1 MASAPP
7 NDSGLSAD
15 KAALAAEL
23 RADLARAIAMRAA
36 ARASAADH
44 ADRTRLRAFQAGRL
58 ARTYADLLASP
69 RYGPAAEFFLAE
81 LYGAKDRAERD
92 ETISRVVPV
101 LSRMLPAGAVRALAV
116 AVRLE
121 ALSEE
126 LDHALVGALRAE
138 GGLEALDA
146 ARYARAWKRC
156 ANRPARERQLAL
168 IVEAGQVLDRLT
180 KMTTVGIA
188 LRLMR
193 GPAHAAGFGD
203 VQDFLEGG
211 FKAFA
216 HMGDATEFLGT
227 IRTREAAVAER
238 LFAGRPIEDASAPP
252 AQKP

>member
-1 MASAPP
+1 
-7 NDSGLSAD
+7 
-15 KAALAAEL
+15 
-23 RADLARAIAMRAA
+23 MRSA

-180 KMTTVGIA
+180 KMTAVGIA

-216 HMGDATEFLGT
+216 TWATRRSSWKPSARARPRSPSGCSP
-227 IRTREAAVAER
+227 
-238 LFAGRPIEDASAPP
+238 AGRSKMRQRRPRKSRKIRSLCRNSSP
-252 AQKP
+252 